1 VDCLERYL
9 EKGGIWHKFILK
21 RETIH
26 TKDAAEVTGI
36 ELHRISK
43 NLACRTGEGEHVLLI
58 IPGDRKANLS
68 AAAEILNVK
77 DLSLLPLKEAEAV
90 TGYSPGGTPSIGHK
104 LKMRVVLD
112 RCLLE
117 FETFFCGGGS
127 RDRLLELRTE
137 DVRKRTGAVIG
148 EICSADRTFPT

>member
-1 VDCLERYL
+1 MDCLEGYL
-9 EKGGIWHKFILK
+9 KTEGIWHRFIVK

-26 TKDAAEVTGI
+26 TKDASEVTGI

-43 NLACRTGEGEHVLLI
+43 NLVCRTSEGEYVLLI
-58 IPGDRKANLS
+58 IPGDRKANLG
-68 AAAEILNVK
+68 AAAEILNARE
-77 DLSLLPLKEAEAV
+77 LSLLPFKEAEAI

-117 FETFFCGGGS
+117 FKTFFCGGGS

-137 DVRKRTGAVIG
+137 DVKRETGAVIG
-148 EICSADRTFPT
+148 EICSIT

>member
-1 VDCLERYL
+1 MDYLERYL
-9 EKGGIWHKFILK
+9 ETEGIWHRFIIK
-21 RETIH
+21 RETVH

-43 NLACRTGEGEHVLLI
+43 NLACRTGEGEYVLLI
-58 IPGDRKANLS
+58 IPGDRKANLP

-77 DLSLLPLKEAEAV
+77 DLSLLPFKEAEAV
-90 TGYSPGGTPSIGHK
+90 TGYSPGGTPSIGHR

-112 RCLLE
+112 RCLIG
-117 FETFFCGGGS
+117 FKTFFCGGGS

-137 DVRKRTGAVIG
+137 DVKMRTGAVIG
-148 EICSADRTFPT
+148 EICSGN

>member
-1 VDCLERYL
+1 VDYLERYL
-9 EKGGIWHKFILK
+9 VTEGIWYRYIIK

-26 TKDAAEVTGI
+26 TKDASEATGI
-36 ELHRISK
+36 ELHKISK
-43 NLACRTGEGEHVLLI
+43 NLACRTREGEYALLI
-58 IPGDRKANLS
+58 IPGDRKANLV
-68 AAAEILNVK
+68 AAAEILNTK
-77 DLSLLPLKEAEAV
+77 DLSLLPFKEAEAV

-127 RDRLLELRTE
+127 RGRLLELRTE
-137 DVRKRTGAVIG
+137 DVIKLTGAVIG
-148 EICSADRTFPT
+148 EICSVT

>member
-1 VDCLERYL
+1 VDRLKRFLET
-9 EKGGIWHKFILK
+9 EGIWHKFIIK

-26 TKDAAEVTGI
+26 TKDASEVTGI

-43 NLACRTGEGEHVLLI
+43 NLACRTSEGEYVLLI
-58 IPGDRKANLS
+58 IPGDRKANMA
-68 AAAEILNVK
+68 AAAEILNTE
-77 DLSLLPLKEAEAV
+77 DLSLLPYKEAEAV

-104 LKMRVVLD
+104 LKMRVILD

-137 DVRKRTGAVIG
+137 DVIRQTGAVIG
-148 EICSADRTFPT
+148 EICSVA

>member
-1 VDCLERYL
+1 MDYLERYL
-9 EKGGIWHKFILK
+9 ETEGIWHRFIIK
-21 RETIH
+21 RETVH

-43 NLACRTGEGEHVLLI
+43 NLACRTGEGEYVLLI
-58 IPGDRKANLS
+58 IPGDRKANLP

-77 DLSLLPLKEAEAV
+77 DLSLLPFGEAEAV
-90 TGYSPGGTPSIGHK
+90 TGYSPGGTPSIGHR

-112 RCLLE
+112 RCLIG

-137 DVRKRTGAVIG
+137 DVKKRTGAVIG
-148 EICSADRTFPT
+148 EICSGK